1 MTRAPLVSRSLR
13 QRAWLGSRVLQRS
26 GLLGRAASFR
36 GRMRVT
42 EMLDRVMASACP
54 AVWPVRES
62 RALAVA
68 VMLRDH
74 GFAAVSPFRNN
85 VSPEPFGRLRSSPPL
100 RGRCPRQGAEG
111 GMQPLV
117 NSGHLRRAERLSPP
131 SVCCRRHLPLK
142 GGEGRCGQISGVPA
156 RSLLLTVGGAA

>member
-13 QRAWLGSRVLQRS
+13 QRAWLGSRVLQPS

-42 EMLDRVMASACP
+42 EMLDRIMASACP
-54 AVWPVRES
+54 AVWPGRDS
-62 RALAVA
+62 RALAGA

-74 GFAAVSPFRNN
+74 GFAAVS
-85 VSPEPFGRLRSSPPL
+85 
-100 RGRCPRQGAEG
+100 
-111 GMQPLV
+111 
-117 NSGHLRRAERLSPP
+117 SPP
-131 SVCCRRHLPLK
+131 SPLWGGAGGGGLGISTLRCFSVLESRSLTVRLRNRGASRTQADSQPPTPYPSPRWGRGAELP
-142 GGEGRCGQISGVPA
+142 CHQNN